1 MSGQCSWPVLWLMPS
16 EPPLT
21 FEHADGFVRRGCV
34 ESVSAQIVSV
44 RVPALAPGDVVRL
57 DQRSGGEVLAEVRSA
72 DGSGARCTP
81 LADVTGIVP
90 GARARCDLGRL
101 GSFVGAGLLGHVV
114 DAWGRGV
121 GAHSPLVATLDR
133 PRVALHDRA
142 PLKAMLRTGIAAI
155 DAFASLA
162 YGQRISLTAGAGVGK
177 TTLLGQIVERAD
189 VDARIIALV
198 GERGHEAAQTC
209 ARLESL
215 PCWLATVIFCAT
227 SEAPAIERFT
237 AARAACAQAEW
248 LCAQGMRTL
257 LLVDSLTRVANAWR
271 ELALAAGE
279 PLAQRGH
286 PPSMPVVLARLAE
299 RAGARRR
306 GSITAIYSV
315 LAEGDDEFEPVAD
328 AVRAVLDGHIALARR
343 FSEAGRFPAID
354 VLRSLSRAMPEVA
367 AAEHVADAAI
377 VRRALASL
385 HDAEDLF
392 AIGAYRP
399 GADGW
404 LDACVAL
411 RGSIDSLV
419 FNDGRSGDPIASL
432 ARIAAPLR
440 EAAGR
445 MQASA

>member
-1 MSGQCSWPVLWLMPS
+1 MPR

-21 FEHADGFVRRGCV
+21 FENADGFVRHGCV

-57 DQRSGGEVLAEVRSA
+57 ERRSGGDVLAEVRSA
-72 DGSGARCTP
+72 AGCGARCTP
-81 LADVTGIVP
+81 LADVAGIVP
-90 GARARCDLGRL
+90 GARARSELGRL

-114 DAWGRGV
+114 DAWGRAV
-121 GAHSPLVATLDR
+121 GARSPLVATLDR
-133 PRVALHDRA
+133 PRVALRDRA
-142 PLKAMLRTGIAAI
+142 PVKTMLRTGVAAI
-155 DAFASLA
+155 DAFAALA

-177 TTLLGQIVERAD
+177 TTLLRQIVERAD
-189 VDARIIALV
+189 VDARVIALV

-209 ARLESL
+209 ARLHALS
-215 PCWLATVIFCAT
+215 CWPKTVVFCAT

-237 AARAACAQAEW
+237 AARAACTQAEW
-248 LCAQGMRTL
+248 LCVQGMRTL
-257 LLVDSLTRVANAWR
+257 LVVDSLTRVANAWR

-279 PLAQRGH
+279 PPAQRGH

-299 RAGARRR
+299 RAGARER

-315 LAEGDDEFEPVAD
+315 LAEGDDESEPVAD

-367 AAEHVADAAI
+367 GAAHVADAAI

-385 HDAEDLF
+385 QDAEDLF

-399 GADGW
+399 GADDW

-411 RGSIDSLV
+411 RGTVESLV
-419 FNDGRSGDPIASL
+419 FADGSCGDPIAAL

-440 EAAGR
+440 DAAGR
-445 MQASA
+445 SRAAT